1 MTRLGMVIDLKKCT
15 GCYACSIACK
25 ASNNTPPGATW
36 ARVLKRETG
45 EDAPGERAVLPVLC
59 MHCAN
64 PPCVKVCPAGATFK
78 MKDGVVVVDSDKCV
92 GCRYCMMACPYGARY
107 FQPTKEYYYDEATPN
122 ATAGIKS
129 HPAGV
134 VSKCDLCS
142 ERVKGGQEPACV
154 EACPTNARIYGD
166 WHDPNGK
173 LQEAVKDRQSEQL
186 RPELGTDPSVRYLR

>member
-107 FQPTKEYYYDEATPN
+107 FQPTKE
-122 ATAGIKS
+122 
-129 HPAGV
+129 
-134 VSKCDLCS
+134 
-142 ERVKGGQEPACV
+142 
-154 EACPTNARIYGD
+154 
-166 WHDPNGK
+166 
-173 LQEAVKDRQSEQL
+173 
-186 RPELGTDPSVRYLR
+186 